1 MRARRK
7 KPSLP
12 SLQSSTEQPL
22 AEQMPEWLDQVRVS
36 VEEKTPLMQVLMMRS
51 INAVMRFDKL
61 SQDSVVNATTAETDL
76 GVLMRALASGEL
88 LDDLR
93 SFEPLAPAFLRG
105 IQARNQLLN
114 ENGETLTAEQVA
126 DVLGISRQ
134 AVEKRRSSG
143 NLLALTTGRHGYRY
157 PTWQF
162 TKTGVIPG
170 FDKVLAVL
178 DGHDPWMQAAFFL
191 GNNPRLN
198 NKRPLDVLQSGALT
212 AVLKAAEAYGEH
224 GAA

>member
-126 DVLGISRQ
+126 DVLGISR
-134 AVEKRRSSG
+134 
-143 NLLALTTGRHGYRY
+143 
-157 PTWQF
+157 
-162 TKTGVIPG
+162 
-170 FDKVLAVL
+170 
-178 DGHDPWMQAAFFL
+178 
-191 GNNPRLN
+191 
-198 NKRPLDVLQSGALT
+198 
-212 AVLKAAEAYGEH
+212 
-224 GAA
+224 